1 MLSLLTLLQN
11 RHFVTVPVPKPDPVS
26 PSVSDLPRPG
36 KRVRKNDSLGRIE
49 KAKKSKTKVAGKRKG
64 KAKATDMQAGEDLM
78 DEDDPPSPEPEPR
91 RSKRQRKTVNRGYRE
106 GGDTDGDST
115 DDDDEFVM
123 DSDPPEMGPQTQS
136 DDEVDEVVI
145 VKNEERE
152 PSLRSR
158 SRSQSQRPGPSF
170 IDLEAE
176 EEEMKPK
183 PQLQLS
189 FSGFNIFGRC
199 LCVIVEPW
207 PVIRAPAEPREP
219 QSSRATANSRAPSAI
234 PDSTSGRG
242 QTPLFLPDDDDR
254 GITPVPPSRTVRP
267 PVPLFNDPSPNNDVQ
282 EEEDEEG
289 GMMLFSE
296 LLSATGG
303 LRMDA
308 DEEDGFDG
316 AILFGDADER
326 KELS

>member
-1 MLSLLTLLQN
+1 MPSAI
-11 RHFVTVPVPKPDPVS
+11 PDS
-26 PSVSDLPRPG
+26 AGPG

-49 KAKKSKTKVAGKRKG
+49 GVKRSKKKVTAKRKG
-64 KAKATDMQAGEDLM
+64 KARATDAQADEDLM
-78 DEDDPPSPEPEPR
+78 DEGDSSSPEPEPR
-91 RSKRQRKTVNRGYRE
+91 RSKRQRKIVDEGYNE
-106 GGDTDGDST
+106 GGDTDRDSM

-123 DSDPPEMGPQTQS
+123 DSDPPETAPQTQS
-136 DDEVDEVVI
+136 DGEGGDEVVF
-145 VKNEERE
+145 VKSEEQE
-152 PSLRSR
+152 PSLRSQSR
-158 SRSQSQRPGPSF
+158 SRSQQPDPSF

-207 PVIRAPAEPREP
+207 PVVRAPTEPQMP
-219 QSSRATANSRAPSAI
+219 QSSGSTANPRTPSAA
-234 PDSTSGRG
+234 PDPVSGRG

-254 GITPVPPSRTVRP
+254 RITPAPTSRADRP
-267 PVPLFNDPSPNNDVQ
+267 PVPLFNDPSNCGIR
-282 EEEDEEG
+282 EEEGEED

-308 DEEDGFDG
+308 DDEDGFDG

>member
-1 MLSLLTLLQN
+1 
-11 RHFVTVPVPKPDPVS
+11 
-26 PSVSDLPRPG
+26 
-36 KRVRKNDSLGRIE
+36 
-49 KAKKSKTKVAGKRKG
+49 
-64 KAKATDMQAGEDLM
+64 M
-78 DEDDPPSPEPEPR
+78 DEGDSPSPEPEPR
-91 RSKRQRKTVNRGYRE
+91 RSKRQRKAVGGGYDE
-106 GGDTDGDST
+106 GGDTDKDSM

-123 DSDPPEMGPQTQS
+123 DSDPPETAPQTQS
-136 DDEVDEVVI
+136 DGEDDDEVVI
-145 VKNEERE
+145 VKNEEQE
-152 PSLRSR
+152 PSLRSQSR
-158 SRSQSQRPGPSF
+158 SRSQQPDPSF

-189 FSGFNIFGRC
+189 FSGFDIFGRC

-207 PVIRAPAEPREP
+207 PVIRAPTEPQIP
-219 QSSRATANSRAPSAI
+219 QSSGSTANPRLPSVAPDPAS
-234 PDSTSGRG
+234 SRG

-254 GITPVPPSRTVRP
+254 RVAPAPASRTDRP
-267 PVPLFNDPSPNNDVQ
+267 LVPLFNDPPNYGIQ
-282 EEEDEEG
+282 EEEGEEG

-308 DEEDGFDG
+308 DDEDGFDG